1 MLFAQCL
8 SSSNSEQSASD
19 GQHFTFDWPAGHFV
33 PPGQQA
39 WKGDQVWPQSVSVA
53 RQEPFLRTESPYG
66 LLNISDI
73 GSVIT
78 LKKER
83 ATVDQLKV

>member
-1 MLFAQCL
+1 M
-8 SSSNSEQSASD
+8 
-19 GQHFTFDWPAGHFV
+19 FDWPAGHFV

-66 LLNISDI
+66 LLNLSDI
-73 GSVIT
+73 GSVAYNFEQ
-78 LKKER
+78 ER
-83 ATVDQLKV
+83 VTVDHN